1 VPGAKYQVQVW
12 AVDTKGNWGVPSAL
26 LPVGKVSAPAVPAA
40 PPASKDHL
48 ELPAGADSAVSAGAT
63 MKLSGHGYLPNSTVS
78 VIIYSSP
85 RVLTSVVT
93 DGTGSFE
100 VTVTVP
106 KRLESGHH
114 TLVASGVD
122 PSGKVRYVT
131 LPVTVSG
138 GTTGGGGTTGDGT
151 PGDGDLAY
159 TGFDVALPLTIGLFA
174 LGVGG
179 ALMFA
184 ARRRKVPE
192 PAA

>member
-1 VPGAKYQVQVW
+1 
-12 AVDTKGNWGVPSAL
+12 
-26 LPVGKVSAPAVPAA
+26 
-40 PPASKDHL
+40 
-48 ELPAGADSAVSAGAT
+48 

-93 DGTGSFE
+93 DETGSFE

-114 TLVASGVD
+114 TFVASGVD

-138 GTTGGGGTTGDGT
+138 GTTGGGGNTGG
-151 PGDGDLAY
+151 GDLAY

-174 LGVGG
+174 FGVGG

-184 ARRRKVPE
+184 ARRRKVTE
-192 PAA
+192 PVA